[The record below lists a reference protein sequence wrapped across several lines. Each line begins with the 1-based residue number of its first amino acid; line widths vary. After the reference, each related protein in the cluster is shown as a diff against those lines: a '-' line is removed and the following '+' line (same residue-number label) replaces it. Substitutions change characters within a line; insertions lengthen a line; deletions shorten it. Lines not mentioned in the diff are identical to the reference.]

1 MLFPKRAFVLVNTIK
16 NTQKRNF
23 LPLISI
29 QDNLAGLSDSLSE
42 GNKHSSGITG
52 KIGVFIST
60 THVGTCL
67 NGVF

>member
-1 MLFPKRAFVLVNTIK
+1 M
-16 NTQKRNF
+16 
-23 LPLISI
+23 PLISI

-42 GNKHSSGITG
+42 ENKHSSGITG
-52 KIGVFIST
+52 EIGVFIST